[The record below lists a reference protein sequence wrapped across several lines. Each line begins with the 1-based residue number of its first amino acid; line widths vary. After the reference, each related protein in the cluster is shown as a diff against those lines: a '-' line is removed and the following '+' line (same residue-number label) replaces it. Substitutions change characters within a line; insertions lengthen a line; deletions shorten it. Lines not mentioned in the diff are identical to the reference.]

1 MRDVLIGRIYRHF
14 KGDYYLVEAIAKDSE
29 SGEDVVVYRK
39 LYEDGALWVRPKSM
53 FLEEIDREKYPNVK
67 EKYRFELQEIE
78 SAAHR

>member
-1 MRDVLIGRIYRHF
+1 MRDILIGRIYRHF

-39 LYEDGALWVRPKSM
+39 LYGDGALWVRSKVM
-53 FLEEIDREKYPNVK
+53 FLEEIDREKYPNIK

-78 SAAHR
+78 SVARR